1 MGPSLLLSPDVYR
14 GVERRKCTDGGVE
27 IQKSLVSSNGMQH
40 SVTVTFLIGR
50 ILQGIVPVIWF
61 VQNEII
67 QPCVDSSTHGVANQW
82 TLMISDLITLF
93 RSGLEPHKTAVLTG
107 FWSFFVCFYG
117 IQWTCETSVDT
128 SPL

>member
-1 MGPSLLLSPDVYR
+1 MGPSLLLSPDVYI

-40 SVTVTFLIGR
+40 SVTVAFLIGR
-50 ILQGIVPVIWF
+50 VLQGIVPVIWF

-67 QPCVDSSTHGVANQW
+67 QPCVDSSVVANQW
-82 TLMISDLITLF
+82 TLMISVLITLF

-107 FWSFFVCFYG
+107 FWSCFVCFFD
-117 IQWTCETSVDT
+117 IQWTCETSIVK